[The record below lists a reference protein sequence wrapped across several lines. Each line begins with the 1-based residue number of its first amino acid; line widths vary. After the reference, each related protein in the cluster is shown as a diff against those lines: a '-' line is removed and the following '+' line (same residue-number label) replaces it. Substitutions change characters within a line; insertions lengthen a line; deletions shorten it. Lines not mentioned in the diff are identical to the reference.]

1 MNSTGYRKQDTGFN
15 VKGVVGLASRD
26 RKAAIRLMGFLL
38 MVAGLL
44 ILAGCGGGS
53 SSSSTTSTAPA
64 VSLSVS
70 SLTFT
75 TAVNTTSAAQMVT
88 ITNSGTATLSFTG
101 FSVTPSNYVETNT
114 CSSGIS
120 AGASCTVSVTFAAT
134 STSAVAGTLSITDNA
149 SGSPQTVSLSGTG
162 TSVSVSPG
170 SLSFTTSTT
179 SLPVTLSNA
188 ASSALSI
195 TSIGI
200 TAGSSN
206 FGETNNCGTSVAASS
221 SCTIN
226 VTFTPPTSGSVT
238 GTLTIVDAVGT
249 QTVSLSGTG
258 AGANTVSV
266 NVNFGPNGYTTA
278 ADSYYNGVF
287 TTVTICEPGST
298 TACMNIKNVLVD
310 TDSVGLRVLSSAVSG
325 LTLPQVTDAT
335 TSYPLYACVQ
345 FGDLSYTWGPM
356 QMATVQVGGETA
368 NTTPGGTANA
378 GIPIQ
383 VISSGTVPEE
393 VSYESGLYANPCLVL
408 PGTATPSGGLDDD
421 TVANLEANGILGI
434 GLFPQDCGTNCTSLS
449 TASGEYLAYQS
460 STGDAYVEPEP
471 LTAQAWNPVAAFPSD
486 NNGVMLSLPT
496 IASTGASTT
505 ANPVTGTLYFGIN
518 TQSNNQITTQT
529 VYEVDCDGDFLQA
542 TYNGVTYQDV
552 VGGDQSNCTTNTP
565 IFLDSGSNALYMLDA
580 GTLSSASGIT
590 VNNCTDNG
598 YYCPTSTLNMAVTL
612 EGYNST
618 SVTGNGTISI
628 ESADSLF
635 SNEYAAFNDLG
646 GPSCVSTTA
655 APCSATAGM
664 EYFDFG
670 LPFFYGK
677 PIFVGIEGSNS
688 SYPNGYWA
696 F

>member
-1 MNSTGYRKQDTGFN
+1 MNSTGCRKQETGFS
-15 VKGVVGLASRD
+15 VKGLVGLAPRD

-44 ILAGCGGGS
+44 ILAACGGGS

-64 VSLSVS
+64 VTLSPS

-75 TAVNTTSAAQMVT
+75 TAVNTTSAPQMVT
-88 ITNSGTATLSFTG
+88 ITNSGTAELSFTQ
-101 FSVTPSNYVETNT
+101 FSITPSNYVETNT
-114 CSSGIS
+114 CSTGIA
-120 AGASCTVSVTFAAT
+120 AGASCTVSVTYAAT
-134 STSAVAGTLSITDNA
+134 SASTVTGTLSITDNA
-149 SGSPQTVSLSGTG
+149 SGSPQTVSLSGSG
-162 TSVSVSPG
+162 TTVSVSPG
-170 SLSFTTSTT
+170 SLSFTTTTT

-188 ASSALSI
+188 ASSALSV

-206 FGETNNCGTSVAASS
+206 FAETNNCGSSVAANS

-226 VTFTPPTSGSVT
+226 VTFTPPASGSVT

-249 QTVSLSGTG
+249 QAVSLSGTG
-258 AGANTVSV
+258 AGANTASVTVS
-266 NVNFGPNGYTTA
+266 FGPNGYINS
-278 ADSYYNGVF
+278 ADSYYNGAF
-287 TTVTICEPGST
+287 TTVTVCEPGST
-298 TACMNIKNVLVD
+298 TACTSIPNVLVD
-310 TDSVGLRVLSSAVSG
+310 TDSVGLRVLSSAVTG

-335 TSYPLYACVQ
+335 TNYPLYACVQ

-393 VSYESGLYANPCLVL
+393 ISYEGGGVANPCLVL
-408 PGTATPSGGLDDD
+408 PGTDTPSGGLDDD
-421 TVANLEANGILGI
+421 TVANLQANGILGI
-434 GLFPQDCGTNCTSLS
+434 GLFPQDCGSNCESLS
-449 TASGEYLAYQS
+449 TATGEYLAYQS

-542 TYNGVTYQDV
+542 TYNGVVYQDV
-552 VGGDQSNCTTNTP
+552 DSQSDCEPETSSF
-565 IFLDSGSNALYMLDA
+565 IDSGSNALYILDA
-580 GTLSSASGIT
+580 GTLSSATGVT

-598 YYCPTSTLNMAVTL
+598 YYCPASTLNLAITL

-628 ESADSLF
+628 ESADTLF
-635 SNEYAAFNDLG
+635 SGNEYAAFNDLG
-646 GPSCVSTTA
+646 GASCVSSTEET
-655 APCSATAGM
+655 CSPGTGTD
-664 EYFDFG
+664 YLDFG
-670 LPFFYGK
+670 LPFFFGK

-688 SYPNGYWA
+688 TYPNGYWA